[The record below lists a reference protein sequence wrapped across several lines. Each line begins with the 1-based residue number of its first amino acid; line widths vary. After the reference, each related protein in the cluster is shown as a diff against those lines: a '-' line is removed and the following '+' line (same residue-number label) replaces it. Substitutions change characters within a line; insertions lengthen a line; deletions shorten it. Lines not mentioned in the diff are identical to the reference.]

1 VLLSAVASLTPAIGP
16 AEIRHIEGRRG
27 LRIRARLA
35 GTDLGRVA
43 DDVQAVLARHASDDP
58 RVEALVSG
66 QAREMG
72 ASLDSLLFAAMIAVF
87 LIYVVMASSFES
99 LHHPLLI
106 MGTVPLALIGV
117 SAACVVTGTPIS
129 ASSWTMPRTIEV
141 VRFRLSGRPNIEY
154 AVADANAWPFPEGRF
169 GCVTSITTLHH
180 RPLAPTLRRGWGPPS
195 GQAGLCWR
203 STSTGQGAMPTS
215 SWGH

>member
-1 VLLSAVASLTPAIGP
+1 MRYHGFLLGQLPPALDEAPEVGCGTG
-16 AEIRHIEGRRG
+16 AFARALARRC
-27 LRIRARLA
+27 
-35 GTDLGRVA
+35 GRV
-43 DDVQAVLARHASDDP
+43 
-58 RVEALVSG
+58 
-66 QAREMG
+66 
-72 ASLDSLLFAAMIAVF
+72 
-87 LIYVVMASSFES
+87 
-99 LHHPLLI
+99 
-106 MGTVPLALIGV
+106 LALDL
-117 SAACVVTGTPIS
+117 S
-129 ASSWTMPRTIEV
+129 PRTIEV

-203 STSTGQGAMPTS
+203 STSTGQGAMLTS